1 MLFVRTLNRI
11 VPTQELAM
19 QPTDEA
25 NTNVVQF
32 GKPRLVE
39 NFVAT
44 EEESS
49 PIVTD
54 IDPEKA
60 QMYLAIEAAAGLL
73 VENRD
78 SVESFVMA
86 ITIRDKDAPPDVP
99 GRFTIATSPI
109 KVADFCLTL
118 KMLELSLTRNMSE

>member
-1 MLFVRTLNRI
+1 
-11 VPTQELAM
+11 M

-25 NTNVVQF
+25 NANVVQF
-32 GKPRLVE
+32 GRPRLVE

-49 PIVTD
+49 PVVSD

-60 QMYLAIEAAAGLL
+60 QMYLAIAAAAELL
-73 VENRD
+73 VDNRD
-78 SVESFVMA
+78 EVESFVMA
-86 ITIRDKDAPPDVP
+86 VTLRDKDADPEAP

-109 KVADFCLTL
+109 KVADFCLAI
-118 KMLELSLTRNMSE
+118 KMLELSLIRNMS